1 MNLPFNKDGYY
12 AQGRL
17 ASLRVVYNTRT
28 TDSILVKLIL
38 VLVDD
43 PASVPG
49 PDGTEDGDAKS
60 QIPLYGFIPKTPQGR
75 KLYQSLRNPLDSSDT
90 SCNQD
95 AFVLV
100 HFNMVSLADSFPGM
114 PERLAL
120 LDFIELAGD
129 RESRRVRPGQGTTL

>member
-28 TDSILVKLIL
+28 TDSILVRLGL

-43 PASVPG
+43 PTSAPG
-49 PDGTEDGDAKS
+49 PDGAEDGDAKP
-60 QIPLYGFIPKTPQGR
+60 QILLYGLIPKTPQGG

-90 SCNQD
+90 SCRQG

-100 HFNMVSLADSFPGM
+100 HFNMVSLADGFPDL

-120 LDFIELAGD
+120 LDSIELAED
-129 RESRRVRPGQGTTL
+129 REPRRVRPGQGTPL